1 MPIAAKAQIS
11 LRSDQIRSQNF
22 ELETYMATSLEGLK
36 QEMLK
41 FLGGFGI
48 TPTIQ
53 NPTIEEI
60 ASIFN
65 RYFHEP
71 VEIIL
76 P

>member
-1 MPIAAKAQIS
+1 MENQKQIYAF
-11 LRSDQIRSQNF
+11 RQMVDG
-22 ELETYMATSLEGLK
+22 ELETYFATSLEGLK

-65 RYFHEP
+65 GYFYEP

>member
-1 MPIAAKAQIS
+1 MV
-11 LRSDQIRSQNF
+11 DG
-22 ELETYMATSLEGLK
+22 ELETYFATSLEGLK

-65 RYFHEP
+65 GYFHES

>member
-1 MPIAAKAQIS
+1 MTNKLFFFRQMV
-11 LRSDQIRSQNF
+11 DGN
-22 ELETYMATSLEGLK
+22 LETYMATSLEGLK
-36 QEMLK
+36 EEMLK
-41 FLGGFGI
+41 FLAGFGI

-65 RYFHEP
+65 GYFHEP

>member
-1 MPIAAKAQIS
+1 MTNKNYFFRQMV
-11 LRSDQIRSQNF
+11 DG

-41 FLGGFGI
+41 FLKGFGI

-53 NPTIEEI
+53 NPTIEEVI
-60 ASIFN
+60 SIFN
-65 RYFHEP
+65 GYFHEN

>member
-1 MPIAAKAQIS
+1 MKNQKQVYAFRQMV
-11 LRSDQIRSQNF
+11 DG
-22 ELETYMATSLEGLK
+22 ELETYVATSLEGLK

-48 TPTIQ
+48 SSTIQ

-65 RYFHEP
+65 GYFHEP

>member
-1 MPIAAKAQIS
+1 MTNKNYFFRQMV
-11 LRSDQIRSQNF
+11 DG
-22 ELETYMATSLEGLK
+22 ELETYVATSLEGLK

-48 TPTIQ
+48 SPTIQ

-65 RYFHEP
+65 GYFHEP

>member
-1 MPIAAKAQIS
+1 MKNKNYFFRQMV
-11 LRSDQIRSQNF
+11 DG

-41 FLGGFGI
+41 FLKSFGI
-48 TPTIQ
+48 SPKIQ

-65 RYFHEP
+65 GYFHEN

>member
-1 MPIAAKAQIS
+1 MKNQKQYAFRQMV
-11 LRSDQIRSQNF
+11 DG
-22 ELETYMATSLEGLK
+22 ELETYTASSLDELK
-36 QEMLK
+36 GKMLK
-41 FLGGFGI
+41 FLEGFGI

-53 NPTIEEI
+53 DPTIEEI

-65 RYFHEP
+65 GYFYES